1 MAASMSDAKLKTLA
15 KVETKSEAARQDEAI
30 TALLRAPRVEAAAAL
45 AGIPEGTLRQWLK
58 DPRFDARYQ
67 AARQATVD
75 DLIARLEQLA
85 DNAIDALARNLTC
98 GVPAVEV
105 EAAKAILGHALVTS
119 TEAQTESGRRRLP
132 AAAASRAK

>member
-1 MAASMSDAKLKTLA
+1 MAVLISDAKRKALA

-67 AARQATVD
+67 AARQATLD
-75 DLIARLEQLA
+75 DRIARLEQLA
-85 DNAIDALARNLTC
+85 GDAVDALARNLTC
-98 GVPAVEV
+98 GVPQVEV
-105 EAAKAILGHALVTS
+105 EAAKAILNHALVAS
-119 TEAQTESGRRRLP
+119 AEAQTESGRRKP
-132 AAAASRAK
+132 AATSTSRAP

>member
-1 MAASMSDAKLKTLA
+1 MLV
-15 KVETKSEAARQDEAI
+15 KVEAKSEAARQDEAI
-30 TALLRAPRVEAAAAL
+30 AALLLAPRVEAAAAL
-45 AGIPEGTLRQWLK
+45 AGIPEGTLRQWMK

-67 AARQATVD
+67 AARQATLD

-85 DNAIDALARNLTC
+85 GNAIEALARNLTC

-119 TEAQTESGRRRLP
+119 TETHAESGRRKPP
-132 AAAASRAK
+132 AAATSRAPACPR